1 MSPCLPPQILSP
13 SQIYSDFNANPS
25 SSRAGPSNAER
36 ARPKPA
42 FDKRFITELG
52 NSTLLRNVV
61 YAAEGAFEEPA
72 GKKKNT
78 FDGAVASLDTQAI
91 QNCPILE
98 YNWRWF

>member
-1 MSPCLPPQILSP
+1 
-13 SQIYSDFNANPS
+13 
-25 SSRAGPSNAER
+25 
-36 ARPKPA
+36 
-42 FDKRFITELG
+42 
-52 NSTLLRNVV
+52 VV